1 MNAHPIAIIGAGIAG
16 LACGLAL
23 AEAGRAVVLFD
34 KGRRPG
40 GRVATRRAEGVSYDH
55 GAQFAT
61 ARGAGLATW
70 MQTLAAEGAA
80 APWPQAARGRDV
92 AWVGQPGMS
101 AIPGAMARRLQSL
114 GGVIHAERHVGYL
127 HGTALRHFPASA
139 VKPGFVADSGGEVT
153 AAFDAVLL
161 ALPAPQAVPLLRAI
175 QHPLAHPAAETVTA
189 PCWAVM
195 LRFDTPVAAPD
206 CQRPAE
212 GPLAWIARN
221 SARPGHAASP
231 ETWVLHAT
239 AAWTRAHLE
248 DPPDRVMA
256 ALLQAF
262 HAATGSTA
270 TPSRIAAHRWR
281 YALVEQPV
289 GHPCLWDAPTRI
301 GACGDWCLGPR
312 VEAAFDSGAALA
324 AAVLHG

>member
-1 MNAHPIAIIGAGIAG
+1 M
-16 LACGLAL
+16 
-23 AEAGRAVVLFD
+23 LFD

-40 GRVATRRAEGVSYDH
+40 GRVATRRADGVSFDH

-61 ARGAGLATW
+61 ARGVGLSGW
-70 MQTLAAEGAA
+70 MRALADEGVA
-80 APWPQAARGRDV
+80 APWAPAARGRDV
-92 AWVGQPGMS
+92 AWVGTPGMS
-101 AIPGAMARRLQSL
+101 AIPGAMAKRLQGL
-114 GGVIHAERHVGYL
+114 GGVIHTETHVGYI
-127 HGTALRHFPASA
+127 HDTALRHFPAAA
-139 VKPGFVADSGGEVT
+139 VKPGFVADVGGEVT
-153 AAFDAVLL
+153 EAFDAVLL

-175 QHPLAHPAAETVTA
+175 QNPLAHPAADVVIA

-195 LRFDTPVAAPD
+195 LRFDRPVSAPD

-221 SARPGHAASP
+221 SSRPGHDAVP
-231 ETWVLHAT
+231 DTWVLHAT

-248 DPPDRVMA
+248 ESADSVMA
-256 ALLQAF
+256 DLLQAF
-262 HAATGSTA
+262 RAATGSA
-270 TPSRIAAHRWR
+270 EMPVSIAAHRWR

-289 GHPCLWDAPTRI
+289 GHPFLWDAASRI

-324 AAVLHG
+324 AAVLAG